1 MVRKLVRWIAT
12 AGALVAALAGGLA
25 TRKFWGPPIGK
36 QLANVTNWLD
46 PTGEAKHD
54 HEHGDDHGH
63 SGHPRNHDGEESEG
77 NRIELSE
84 QAQQN
89 IGLATIDV
97 QPGTFWRT
105 ITVPGIVIEKP
116 GHSDVEVTAPLT
128 GVVTQVYPLRG
139 ETIEPGD
146 PIFRLRLTHEEI
158 VQAQAELLKTTEEL
172 EVVTREIRRLEKI
185 TEGVVPGRTKM
196 EREYEKQKL
205 EAVQHAQMQALILH
219 GLSEQQVDT
228 ILKDRK
234 LLKEIV
240 IYAPGP
246 REGDDRTAD
255 EDETAAKRAAV
266 RRRTGGVM
274 LTAKEEVSKELD
286 TDHEPAALSI
296 PTHRHSDLAPPRP
309 RRFFEL
315 ESLSIEQGQ
324 HVAVGKPLC
333 RLGDHTSLYIE
344 GQAFERE
351 AGLLT
356 KSVSQKWPLAA
367 MFESGTEKPETV
379 GDLQIVYLANAIHKE
394 SRAFP
399 FYVDLPNE
407 VARDARTAEGHRFV
421 SWKYKPGQRVQLLVP
436 VEQWPNRLVVPSEA
450 VVQDG
455 AETYVF
461 QRNGDLFDR
470 RTVHVECQDQR
481 SAVLA
486 NDGSVFPGE
495 HIVVRGAYQLHLAIK
510 NKSGGG
516 IDPHAGHNH

>member
-1 MVRKLVRWIAT
+1 MTRKLMRWIA
-12 AGALVAALAGGLA
+12 ASGVLVAVLAGGLV
-25 TRKFWGPPIGK
+25 TRQFWGPPTAE
-36 QLANVTNWLD
+36 QLAKITQWLD
-46 PTGEAKHD
+46 PSSEADEHD
-54 HEHGDDHGH
+54 HDHGH
-63 SGHPRNHDGEESEG
+63 DRGGNAHDHDDSEA

-84 QAQQN
+84 QAQLN
-89 IGLATIDV
+89 IGLKTIDL
-97 QPGTFWRT
+97 QPGTFSRT

-139 ETIEPGD
+139 ETVEPGD
-146 PIFRLRLTHEEI
+146 PLFRLRLTHEEI

-172 EVVTREIRRLEKI
+172 DVVNREIKRLEKI

-205 EAVQHAQMQALILH
+205 EAVQRAQMQALILH
-219 GLSEQQVDT
+219 GLGENQVDS
-228 ILKDRK
+228 ILKDRR
-234 LLKEIV
+234 LLKEV
-240 IYAPGP
+240 LIYAPGGETV
-246 REGDDRTAD
+246 EGSGLRVEGQRRA
-255 EDETAAKRAAV
+255 EVERAAMWV
-266 RRRTGGVM
+266 EEDDSSRDPALNPQP
-274 LTAKEEVSKELD
+274 LTLNPVGPRPS
-286 TDHEPAALSI
+286 
-296 PTHRHSDLAPPRP
+296 RHSDLAPPRP

-315 ESLSIEQGQ
+315 ENLSIEQGQ
-324 HVAVGKPLC
+324 HVVVGKPLC

-344 GQAFERE
+344 GRAFERE

-356 KSVSQKWPLAA
+356 KAAAQGWPVAA
-367 MFESGTEKPETV
+367 MFESGSQKPELI
-379 GDLQIVYLANAIHKE
+379 GDLQIVYLANSVDKE

-399 FYVDLPNE
+399 FYVELPNE
-407 VARDARTAEGHRFV
+407 VARDARTSEGHRFL

-436 VEQWPNRLVVPSEA
+436 IEQWPNRLVVPAEA

-470 RTVHVECQDQR
+470 RTVHVEYQDQR

-486 NDGSVFPGE
+486 NDGSVFAGE
-495 HIVVRGAYQLHLAIK
+495 HIVVTGAYQLHLAIK
-510 NKSGGG
+510 NKSGPA

>member
-1 MVRKLVRWIAT
+1 MTRKLMRWIA
-12 AGALVAALAGGLA
+12 ASGVLVAALAGGLV
-25 TRKFWGPPIGK
+25 TRQFWGPPTAE
-36 QLANVTNWLD
+36 QLAKITAWLD
-46 PTGEAKHD
+46 PSSEADEHD
-54 HEHGDDHGH
+54 HEHGHGRD
-63 SGHPRNHDGEESEG
+63 SQEQDKEDSEA

-89 IGLATIDV
+89 IGLKTIDL
-97 QPGTFWRT
+97 QPGTFSRT

-139 ETIEPGD
+139 ETVEPGD
-146 PIFRLRLTHEEI
+146 PLFRLRLTHEEI

-172 EVVTREIRRLEKI
+172 DVVNREIKRLEKI

-205 EAVQHAQMQALILH
+205 EGAQRAQMQALLLH
-219 GLSEQQVDT
+219 GLSEQQVDS
-228 ILKDRK
+228 ILKDRR
-234 LLKEIV
+234 LLKEV
-240 IYAPGP
+240 LIYAPGGEEV
-246 REGDDRTAD
+246 EGLRS
-255 EDETAAKRAAV
+255 
-266 RRRTGGVM
+266 GGVERAGLWVERDAPNGHPDLNAQPSTLNHAGAPP
-274 LTAKEEVSKELD
+274 LTLNPRPS
-286 TDHEPAALSI
+286 
-296 PTHRHSDLAPPRP
+296 RHSDLAPPRP

-315 ESLSIEQGQ
+315 ENLSIEQGQ
-324 HVAVGKPLC
+324 HVVVGKPLC

-344 GQAFERE
+344 GRAFERE

-356 KSVSQKWPLAA
+356 KAAAQGWPVAA
-367 MFESGTEKPETV
+367 MFESGSQKPELIA
-379 GDLQIVYLANAIHKE
+379 DLQIVYLANSVDKD
-394 SRAFP
+394 SRAFA

-407 VARDARTAEGHRFV
+407 VARDARTSEGHRFL

-436 VEQWPNRLVVPSEA
+436 IEQWPNRLVVPAQA

-470 RTVHVECQDQR
+470 RTVHVEYQDQR

-486 NDGSVFPGE
+486 NDGSVFAGE
-495 HIVVRGAYQLHLAIK
+495 HIVVTGAYQLHLAIK
-510 NKSGGG
+510 NKSGPA